1 MPTTPSSCIQQEPFI
16 KLEEDGTAPTLDYN
30 LPQTTSFVT
39 NVYLPVGLNN
49 AQFKPEFVSP
59 PPNNYFDTVASIDP
73 NIVKANI
80 ANMYCSVVSEQPTNA
95 VVSAEPIYT
104 VQPQMS
110 IVEAVKLDTAW
121 SELPTSP
128 NLSFTVN
135 EMPLTTIADQAL
147 VAMPVTRLDLNGNSK
162 MKFIPP
168 PPAPKPQ
175 LTIVEHY
182 RVNTYLKNYGAGKTV
197 KTFSLL
203 PGEKTKISVR
213 SYKQTITDKKQVENV
228 LDAFSSEAAKDLEN
242 MVQYENNLV
251 ATENRITNETS
262 KIEGGGSIGLD
273 LGLFK
278 IGGGGGGSSTS
289 HSTLNSTRSNSLRAL
304 NNAISKQ
311 FQRSSA
317 NRQIQVNSETDTS
330 VTTQDETTIIREL
343 ENLNKSRV
351 LNFVFRQLNQE
362 LVTITYLDDVTFVFS
377 NGYEESRK
385 VAKLDGLKQLLT
397 EILQNSLDVDAV
409 YANILNELS
418 SIYDHNGDRES
429 FIEEV
434 EEEIV
439 DATNYTSIVGTQ
451 TYYRKSAALNQT
463 AEDITVRGI
472 IKNVTKRV
480 MPTDSLVVDSLLG
493 QGEALD
499 CFNLHAQDAEI
510 QRLQFEN
517 QMREK
522 EVSIKEK
529 ELDFKNKQLEV
540 LQQQI
545 EIIQQIG
552 DPNTRAELYKKV
564 FTNCCDVPQSV
575 GCGCGGDN
583 EN

>member
-1 MPTTPSSCIQQEPFI
+1 MPEEISSCVQQEPFI
-16 KLEEDGTAPTLDYN
+16 KLEEDGTAPTLNYN

-39 NVYLPVGLNN
+39 NVYLPVGLSSG
-49 AQFKPEFVSP
+49 QFKSALNSP
-59 PPNNYFDTVASIDP
+59 PPDNYFDTVAGLDA
-73 NIVKANI
+73 NVVKANI
-80 ANMYCSVVSEQPTNA
+80 SNLYCSVVSDQPANTIE
-95 VVSAEPIYT
+95 VSPIYT

-110 IVEAVKLDTAW
+110 IVDAIKITPVGEGTP
-121 SELPTSP
+121 SPT
-128 NLSFTVN
+128 LTFTVN
-135 EMPLTTIADQAL
+135 ELPIATIADQAL
-147 VAMPVTRLDLNGNSK
+147 VAMPVTRIDLNGNSR

-175 LTIVEHY
+175 LVIVEHY
-182 RVNTYLKNYGAGKTV
+182 RVNTYLRNYGAGKTV

-213 SYKQTITDKKQVENV
+213 SYKQLVTDKKQVENV

-251 ATENRITNETS
+251 SAESRITNETS
-262 KIEGGGSIGLD
+262 KVEGGGSIGLD
-273 LGLFK
+273 LGFFT

-289 HSTLNSTRSNSLRAL
+289 NSTLNSTRTNSIRSL

-330 VTTQDETTIIREL
+330 LTTEDETTIIREL

-397 EILQNSLDVDAV
+397 DILDSSGDVTTV
-409 YANILNELS
+409 YANILNELAS
-418 SIYDHNGDRES
+418 VYDYNGARQS
-429 FIEEV
+429 FIEGI

-439 DATNYTSIVGTQ
+439 DITDPETVVGTQ
-451 TYYRKSAALNQT
+451 TYYRKSSTLSQT
-463 AEDITVRGI
+463 AESISVRGI
-472 IKNVTKRV
+472 IKNVTIRV

-493 QGEALD
+493 QGESLD
-499 CFNLHAQDAEI
+499 CFNLQAQEAEI

-517 QMREK
+517 QIKEK

-529 ELDFKNKQLEV
+529 EIDFKTKQFEI

-564 FTNCCDVPQSV
+564 FTNCCDVPQV
-575 GCGCGGDN
+575 GCGC
-583 EN
+583 E